1 MRRGRW
7 RQNLGLLLIV
17 AACVLWVAVLLV
29 PILPLVNVT
38 QKAIVVT
45 SLLIVSE
52 IIFWLG
58 ILLAGKELAHQYRQQ
73 LNPLYWWQKFTK
85 K

>member
-1 MRRGRW
+1 MRGKS

-17 AACVLWVAVLLV
+17 ASCGIWVAVLLL
-29 PILPLVNVT
+29 PILPLGTVT
-38 QKAIVVT
+38 QKAIVIT

-52 IIFWLG
+52 VTFWLG
-58 ILLAGKELAHQYRQQ
+58 ILLAGKELAHRYREQ

-85 K
+85 R